1 MSGIWSS
8 ELASRL
14 PGTPVRLQSGVGAIS
29 PVKEI
34 IHDQPRSGGTASVTK
49 KRNKTTSPLCSEMD
63 QHLTE
68 LDLLLELK
76 MLSEDPVPGVFLL
89 PSTKSLLGEKYSPFP
104 HVLFP
109 SDSLVTFF

>member
-34 IHDQPRSGGTASVTK
+34 IHDQPRSGGTPSVTK
-49 KRNKTTSPLCSEMD
+49 KRNKPTSPLCSEMD

-68 LDLLLELK
+68 LDLLLEL
-76 MLSEDPVPGVFLL
+76 
-89 PSTKSLLGEKYSPFP
+89 
-104 HVLFP
+104 
-109 SDSLVTFF
+109 LV